1 MASKKIA
8 FGGDSI
14 LFCLDMNLASRWKVA
29 FLVLASFVAGAV
41 TGAFLVMASAK
52 NEMRRE
58 RDPLRWFSNT
68 PDRWRTE
75 MKLTPEQDQKIRPIL
90 QEIDNELTNRRAVD
104 LRETEGILSRGEDRI
119 AAILTPEQRQQ
130 VHQTF
135 EQRRLRIRD
144 WLGVTYRQKPSEWL
158 FECSEQSRLDIRLIR
173 MLPVEHND
181 PINAKVLAI

>member
-1 MASKKIA
+1 
-8 FGGDSI
+8 
-14 LFCLDMNLASRWKVA
+14 MNAGSRWKIA

-41 TGAFLVMASAK
+41 TGAFLIMGSAK
-52 NEMRRE
+52 DEMRRE

-119 AAILTPEQRQQ
+119 ATILTPEQRPQL
-130 VHQTF
+130 HQTF
-135 EQRRLRIRD
+135 EQRRQRLRD
-144 WLGVTYRQKPSEWL
+144 WLGASDEQKPA
-158 FECSEQSRLDIRLIR
+158 Q
-173 MLPVEHND
+173 
-181 PINAKVLAI
+181 

>member
-1 MASKKIA
+1 
-8 FGGDSI
+8 
-14 LFCLDMNLASRWKVA
+14 MNSGSRWKIA

-41 TGAFLVMASAK
+41 TGAFLIMGSAK
-52 NEMRRE
+52 DEMRRE

-119 AAILTPEQRQQ
+119 AAILTPEQRPQL
-130 VHQTF
+130 HQTF
-135 EQRRLRIRD
+135 EQRRQRLRD
-144 WLGVTYRQKPSEWL
+144 WLGANDEQKPT
-158 FECSEQSRLDIRLIR
+158 Q
-173 MLPVEHND
+173 
-181 PINAKVLAI
+181 